1 MPTTNLNW
9 VDSLLGRIYGSGGKQ
24 TYQSGS
30 EVDVESGASFKLA
43 GTPVTASAAE
53 LNTLDT
59 TATTWPALLPSAPT
73 FTIGAEGGNVINVAV
88 QLNDVQSSAI
98 AASKVVYAYLS
109 DDSGGDGLAGTA
121 PDGGW
126 AIGTDGTIIEELTA
140 NKSAY
145 FWTES
150 DGQFDVDITESG
162 ADTWYLC
169 VVIGTN
175 LYVSDAITFS

>member
-30 EVDVESGASFKLA
+30 EVDVESGAALKLA
-43 GTPVTASAAE
+43 GTQVTASAAE
-53 LNTLDT
+53 LNTLDG
-59 TATTWPALLPSAPT
+59 TAVTWPDLLPSAPT
-73 FTIGAEGGNVINVAV
+73 ITVGAQAGDVINVAV
-88 QLNDVQSSAI
+88 QLNDVQSNAI
-98 AASKVVYAYLS
+98 AASKEVRVYLS
-109 DDSGGDGLAGTA
+109 DDSAGDGLAGTA

-126 AIGTDGTIIEELTA
+126 AIGTDGTINEQTTA
-140 NKSAY
+140 NKAA
-145 FWTES
+145 FIWTES